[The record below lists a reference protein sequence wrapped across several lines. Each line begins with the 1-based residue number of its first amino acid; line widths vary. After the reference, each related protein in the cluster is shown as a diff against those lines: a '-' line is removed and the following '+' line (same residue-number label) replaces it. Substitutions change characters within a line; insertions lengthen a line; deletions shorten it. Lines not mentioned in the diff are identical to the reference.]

1 VSAVWLISI
10 RRFFFER
17 RIFVLM
23 NFVRVWHLRR
33 SICVMMAAWLVL
45 PLLMNAQGAAPRM
58 TKVDPPNWWAKM
70 PKLML
75 LVQGENLSGARF
87 RVSDA
92 RLRVEK
98 TKVSANGHWA
108 QLWLSASPVKAETV
122 TITAEAGGG
131 KTTLPFT
138 FAARRKSDDGFAGFS
153 SKDVMYLIM
162 TDRFADGDASNNGVG
177 YDRAKPRGWH
187 GGDLRGITQHLDYL
201 QDLGVTTVWIT
212 PVYQN
217 HEDQSYH
224 GYGATDM
231 YAVDE
236 HFGTLEDFKA
246 LADALHKRG
255 MKLVLDTVPNHVGA
269 AHVWVEDSPE
279 PDWFHGTK
287 ADHRKAQGDFK
298 PLTDPHAPWLTQRD
312 VTEGWFAN
320 VLPDLNQENA
330 TVAQYLT
337 QNAVWWIEQAGLDGL
352 RLDTFPYVGREFW
365 QGFHGEIH
373 SLYPRVTTVGEI
385 FNPDATIVS
394 AFAGGV
400 TRNGVDTG
408 LDTPFDYPGYF
419 GLRDVLLHG
428 APMSKLAEVLRLD
441 ALYPHPERLVPFEGN
456 HDTPRFLGEAGATP
470 AKLKLAFAILATL
483 RGMPQIYSGDEIAM
497 MGGEDPDNRRDFP
510 GGFGA
515 QDDGQNAFVSD
526 SRTSVQKEMHDWVKG
541 LLAMRRAHGALLTGE
556 QQVLQPGVDTI
567 AYVRGKNLRWGCPA
581 SEGEGRVLVVVNKGD
596 KAETLDLSMS
606 HTALAECHKASA
618 LWGTEGGVEIKGD
631 ALHVVISPGSVEI
644 VSVN

>member
-1 VSAVWLISI
+1 MIRCRRWLMCGAFGAVLACGLG
-10 RRFFFER
+10 E
-17 RIFVLM
+17 
-23 NFVRVWHLRR
+23 
-33 SICVMMAAWLVL
+33 AA
-45 PLLMNAQGAAPRM
+45 AQAGPRM
-58 TKVDPPNWWAKM
+58 TKVDPPNWWAEM
-70 PKLML
+70 PKPML

-87 RVSDA
+87 HVSDA

-98 TKVSANGHWA
+98 TKVSENGHWA

-122 TITAEAGGG
+122 TITAEASGG

-162 TDRFADGDASNNGVG
+162 TDRFADGDATNNGAG

-187 GGDLRGITQHLDYL
+187 GGDLRGIAEHLDYL

-246 LADALHKRG
+246 LAAALHKRG
-255 MKLVLDTVPNHVGA
+255 MKLVLDTVPNHVGP

-287 ADHRKAQGDFK
+287 GNHRAAQGDFK

-320 VLPDLNQENA
+320 TLPDLNQENA
-330 TVAQYLT
+330 AVAQYLT
-337 QNAVWWIEQAGLDGL
+337 QNAVWWLEQAGLDGL

-365 QGFHGEIH
+365 KGFHAEIH
-373 SLYPRVTTVGEI
+373 GLYPRVTTVGEV
-385 FNPDATIVS
+385 FNSDATITS

-408 LDTPFDYPGYF
+408 LDTPFDFPTYF
-419 GLRDVLLHG
+419 GLRDVLLRG
-428 APMSKLAEVLRLD
+428 APMSKMAEVWRLD

-456 HDTPRFLGEAGATP
+456 HDTTRFLSEAGATSG
-470 AKLKLAFAILATL
+470 KLKLAFGILATM

-510 GGFGA
+510 GGFGGA
-515 QDDGQNAFVSD
+515 ENAFVD
-526 SRTSVQKEMHDWVKG
+526 GSRTPGQKEMHDWVKG
-541 LLAMRRAHGALLTGE
+541 LLDMRRAHGALMTGE
-556 QQVLQPGVDTI
+556 QQVLQSGVDTM

-581 SEGEGRVLVVVNKGD
+581 SDGEGRVLVVVNKGD
-596 KAETLDLSMS
+596 KPETVDLPMS
-606 HTALAECHKASA
+606 HTALAECRKASA
-618 LWGTEGGVEIKGD
+618 LWGAEGLVEIKAD
-631 ALHVVISPGSVEI
+631 TLRVVISPGSVE
-644 VSVN
+644 VVDVN